1 MLRFLPVFATLCL
14 AACQSAP
21 IRPMNGLDDTRQLEG
36 EENRLWHSARELDEQ
51 MENADYLYED
61 EALQAYVVTVMR
73 KLYPEYGDAIRV
85 RIVDSPSLN
94 AFALPNGSIYI
105 NTGMLTRL
113 DNEAQLATVLAH
125 EGVHFTHKHSWQ
137 QRRNVKSS
145 TAFSTGFGVVTGIPA
160 LGDLVALSSIYGF
173 SRDLEREAD
182 ADGFRR
188 LAAAGYDVRQAPK
201 TFEYLLAEVEALDID
216 EPYFFSTHPGLQDRI
231 ESFEALVQQHGASN
245 GYRGEQDYHMRV
257 AGLQLELLEDY
268 LELGRYQSV
277 LLILGRPDAFVR
289 YPLSAWFYL
298 GEAYRLRDDEGDAAR
313 SAEAYTT
320 AIAQAPEFAPS
331 YRALGLYYMKQGDTR
346 QAQDHF
352 TRYLE
357 LLPDAPDRAYIQLY
371 RENLNTGDGR

>member
-1 MLRFLPVFATLCL
+1 MLRLLPVFAALCL
-14 AACQSAP
+14 AGCQSAP
-21 IRPMNGLDDTRQLEG
+21 IRPMSGLDDTRQLEG

-73 KLYPEYGDAIRV
+73 KLYPEYGDAISV

-105 NTGMLTRL
+105 NTGMLARL

-137 QRRNVKSS
+137 QRRNVKST

-245 GYRGEQDYHMRV
+245 GYRGEQDYRMRV
-257 AGLQLELLEDY
+257 AGLQLKLLQDY

-277 LLILGRPDAFVR
+277 LLILDRPDAFVR

-298 GEAYRLRDDEGDAAR
+298 GEAYRLRDEEGDAGR
-313 SAEAYTT
+313 SAEAYAT

-331 YRALGLYYMKQGDTR
+331 YRALGLYYMKQGDAR
-346 QAQDHF
+346 QAESHF
-352 TRYLE
+352 ARYLE

-371 RENLNTGDGR
+371 REDLNTGDGR

>member
-1 MLRFLPVFATLCL
+1 MLRLLPVFAALCL

-21 IRPMNGLDDTRQLEG
+21 IRPMSGLDDTRQLEG

-61 EALQAYVVTVMR
+61 EALQVYVVTVMR

-245 GYRGEQDYHMRV
+245 GYRGEQEYRMRV

-277 LLILGRPDAFVR
+277 LLILDRPDAFVR

-298 GEAYRLRDDEGDAAR
+298 GEAYRLRDEEGDAAR
-313 SAEAYTT
+313 SAEAYAT

-331 YRALGLYYMKQGDTR
+331 YRALGLYYMKQGDAR
-346 QAQDHF
+346 QAEDHF